1 MNIFYHTH
9 VIYFLRK
16 DHWMKENYML
26 LLLLLDLIM
35 LDQIQYMTKVMYHE
49 IVLNKNV
56 FLPNVVQLLDLF
68 IHFKDSFMKRILF
81 TITN

>member
-1 MNIFYHTH
+1 
-9 VIYFLRK
+9 
-16 DHWMKENYML
+16 MKENYML